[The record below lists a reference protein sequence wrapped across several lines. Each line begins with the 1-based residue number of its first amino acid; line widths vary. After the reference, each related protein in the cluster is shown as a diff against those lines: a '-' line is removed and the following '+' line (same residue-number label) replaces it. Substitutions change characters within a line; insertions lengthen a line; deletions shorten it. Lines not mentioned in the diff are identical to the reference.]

1 MMKQHLWALNTS
13 LLCILILAIVAS
25 LGLQTTAPR
34 HRAITIPPPRVV
46 KVSHVPSLEE
56 LYGPRDLF
64 GLFVK
69 PTAPAVKPLE
79 IPKPPQ
85 FSPPPMPQVPKN
97 SALKLAP
104 PLAISLSGIIFSPH
118 RIDRSVV
125 MIADETNKET
135 LYHLGDRI
143 KDGMIIKIAQDLIV
157 ILRSNGQQET
167 FYLRKDITLD
177 ALNSTDKNGTGAEKV
192 ALETGEN
199 AYELSKEIFTRK
211 IKSVGDVLQEFD
223 LMPLYVQGNIKGFN
237 IGAAS
242 PESFAGA
249 LGFKANDVVTKIN
262 EFDLAEISNRVKA
275 YEALSQPKLTK
286 PIVISFLRDNKEQ
299 KKTITVLEKHKTKTL
314 SSMSPGKKASEFERP
329 AQKSNQPMTER
340 SYNEMIDTMRNQLAE
355 NMRSRAYAQRVQ

>member
-1 MMKQHLWALNTS
+1 MKQHLWALNTS
-13 LLCILILAIVAS
+13 LFCIFILAILAS
-25 LGLQTTAPR
+25 LGLSTTAPR
-34 HRAITIPPPRVV
+34 HHAINIPQPRAV
-46 KVSHVPSLEE
+46 KVAHVPSLEE

-69 PTAPAVKPLE
+69 PTSPAVKPLD

-85 FSPPPMPQVPKN
+85 FTPPPVPQAPQN

-118 RIDRSVV
+118 RVDRSVV

-167 FYLRKDITLD
+167 FFLRKDITLD
-177 ALNSTDKNGTGAEKV
+177 ALNTSDKNGTGEDKV

-199 AYELSKEIFTRK
+199 TYEISKEIFTRR
-211 IKSVGDVLQEFD
+211 IKSVGDFLQEFD
-223 LMPLYVQGNIKGFN
+223 LMPLYTQGAIKGFT
-237 IGAAS
+237 IGSAPA
-242 PESFAGA
+242 ESFANS
-249 LGFKANDVVTKIN
+249 LGFKGNDLVTKIN
-262 EFDLAEISNRVKA
+262 EHDLATIASRVKV
-275 YEALSQPKLTK
+275 YELLTYSKITK
-286 PIVISFLRDNKEQ
+286 PLVVTFLRDNKEQ
-299 KKTITVLEKHKTKTL
+299 KKIITVIDKHKSKTL
-314 SSMSPGKKASEFERP
+314 SNIPSDKKPAEFEPRT
-329 AQKSNQPMTER
+329 KKNNQPMTER
-340 SYNEMIDTMRNQLAE
+340 SYNEMIDTMRSQLAD